1 MQKEVIKGNVIEFI
15 ENVHVYLINGV
26 IAPSV
31 SEVMK
36 VAMGDTLKHVDKQLL
51 KLKADRGT
59 HLHNAISD
67 YVDGKSIDWFYDI
80 DEWARVEFENY
91 KGLMERRG
99 FTPVSSEKMLIVP
112 FKGVPYCAGRY
123 DMVVRSADGRLG
135 LIDFKRRSSL
145 ERGKHSA
152 QLNLYRVGLKYSY
165 DIDVEF
171 LGIMQFHQDIQKYVD
186 IPINDE
192 IVNRTLEIYAEQTK
206 SCD

>member
-1 MQKEVIKGNVIEFI
+1 MQKEIIKGNVVEFI
-15 ENVHVYLINGV
+15 DEVHVYLINGV

-51 KLKADRGT
+51 KMKADRGT
-59 HLHNAISD
+59 KLHNAISD
-67 YVDGKSIDWFYDI
+67 YVDGKSIEWFFET
-80 DEWARVEFENY
+80 DEWAKVEFENY
-91 KGLMERRG
+91 KGLMERRN

-112 FKGVPYCAGRY
+112 YKNIPYCAGRY
-123 DMVVRSADGRLG
+123 DMIVQDGEGRKG
-135 LIDFKRRSSL
+135 LIDFKRRSVL

-165 DIDVEF
+165 DIDIEF
-171 LGIMQFHQDIQKYVD
+171 LGIMQLHQDTQKYVD

-192 IVNRTLEIYAEQTK
+192 IVNRTLEIYAEQEK
-206 SCD
+206 SSD